1 MPRLALVLALLFG
14 WIIAFAVLDGVRAD
28 VLSPEEA
35 QKLETARGLVARIDK
50 QQEEQKGSFNGL
62 LELRDQIEPVRQDLG
77 EIIGV
82 LQQRLDAAQAQ
93 LAEFGPV
100 PAADAPPE
108 AEQQTADRQAAQAQV
123 ADIGNHL
130 HGARALMVRADQLW
144 DELTNA
150 RRDLFSSRILEHR
163 GSFLE
168 PMLWWHVVDDGV
180 PSFNKKASW
189 KWLETRLW
197 FQRKVAHFTPSGPV
211 GLLAVS
217 LLALIWLRIALPRR
231 MRRVIGDDG
240 DIATQ
245 DEVVTHAAFVLVIRT
260 LPYAA
265 LALAVWGA
273 VTLLEL
279 VPGDVGAFLIGVS
292 RTALAYGIGL
302 GALEATLSPQA
313 SKYRMIRTDDRTAR
327 RLARVMRSLLL
338 VYLVGLVALGLV
350 ALMAAPVSLTVV
362 VTGLA
367 ATATVMVGSVLLRE
381 PTVDPTAPIH
391 GSVRAPLH
399 LLRPLFWVFTL
410 TIVGALLFGFMSL
423 SGFIVGRTLASLVIL
438 CLMVFVHAAID
449 TVFHDALEPGRAAN
463 AFVARNI
470 GVKPS
475 SVDLV
480 GTIVAGLLRVMTVG
494 FTVLVLLSPWGVE
507 FGNLNPFEDVF
518 FGVRFGELRGWIG
531 AAGIALVLF
540 GVGLVTTRLFVTW
553 LDNQLLP
560 RTAINPGSRNSIST
574 IAGYVGFLL
583 ALTVALSQAGVQLQN
598 VALVASALSVGIG
611 FGLQQIV
618 SNFVAG
624 LIVLAERPIRVGD
637 VIVVKGEEGK
647 VRKINVRATELL
659 LGENSTVVVP
669 NSDIVSSIVK
679 NRSLSDATHRATM
692 KFVLVHESDLAR
704 VFDTLLT
711 AARAHPIVLAEPAP
725 AVFVTNVTDV
735 GIEVELHVICNNVAK
750 LSSVRSDLFLAIL
763 EAFRE
768 RGVQLARNSSHV
780 PPPEP
785 PATTREETA

>member
-1 MPRLALVLALLFG
+1 M
-14 WIIAFAVLDGVRAD
+14 
-28 VLSPEEA
+28 
-35 QKLETARGLVARIDK
+35 
-50 QQEEQKGSFNGL
+50 
-62 LELRDQIEPVRQDLG
+62 
-77 EIIGV
+77 
-82 LQQRLDAAQAQ
+82 
-93 LAEFGPV
+93 
-100 PAADAPPE
+100 
-108 AEQQTADRQAAQAQV
+108 
-123 ADIGNHL
+123 
-130 HGARALMVRADQLW
+130 
-144 DELTNA
+144 
-150 RRDLFSSRILEHR
+150 
-163 GSFLE
+163 
-168 PMLWWHVVDDGV
+168 
-180 PSFNKKASW
+180 
-189 KWLETRLW
+189 
-197 FQRKVAHFTPSGPV
+197 
-211 GLLAVS
+211 
-217 LLALIWLRIALPRR
+217 
-231 MRRVIGDDG
+231 
-240 DIATQ
+240 
-245 DEVVTHAAFVLVIRT
+245 
-260 LPYAA
+260 
-265 LALAVWGA
+265 
-273 VTLLEL
+273 
-279 VPGDVGAFLIGVS
+279 
-292 RTALAYGIGL
+292 
-302 GALEATLSPQA
+302 
-313 SKYRMIRTDDRTAR
+313 
-327 RLARVMRSLLL
+327 
-338 VYLVGLVALGLV
+338 
-350 ALMAAPVSLTVV
+350 
-362 VTGLA
+362 
-367 ATATVMVGSVLLRE
+367 
-381 PTVDPTAPIH
+381 
-391 GSVRAPLH
+391 
-399 LLRPLFWVFTL
+399 FTL